1 MNKFFLILI
10 FFLSSCGYQA
20 VYVNKNIENSYF
32 QKINLEGDKFINR
45 RIINTLPIK
54 ESDKNQNK
62 LFISSSHQIEQSS
75 KNSKGEVVSFKTIIS
90 INLEMR
96 DKNSEIVQSKNFVKE
111 FTYGNKKNKFELV
124 EYQNSIRNDLVNK
137 IISEIMIFLN
147 S

>member
-20 VYVNKNIENSYF
+20 VYINKNIESLYF
-32 QKINLEGDKFINR
+32 QKINLQGDKFINR

-54 ESDKNQNK
+54 EDDKTQNK

-75 KNSKGEVVSFKTIIS
+75 KNSKGEVVLFRTIIS
-90 INLEMR
+90 VNLEMR
-96 DKNSEIVQSKNFVKE
+96 NKNNDIIQSRNFVKE
-111 FTYGNKKNKFELV
+111 FTYNNKKNKFELV
-124 EYQNSIRNDLVNK
+124 EYQNSIKNDLTNK